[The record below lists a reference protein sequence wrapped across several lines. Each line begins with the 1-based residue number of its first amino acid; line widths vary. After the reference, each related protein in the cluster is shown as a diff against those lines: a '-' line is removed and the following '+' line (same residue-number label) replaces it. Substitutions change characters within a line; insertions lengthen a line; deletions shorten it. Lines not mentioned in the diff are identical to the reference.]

1 MKLILRE
8 KLKKLTTI
16 LSMAA
21 LDGNVA
27 ILASTGMFQLKNSPL
42 FAFSIIAGPC
52 SIALACL
59 LGGALKER
67 MVAALVAGLIA
78 TFLIIFAA
86 TMGPQLLHHV
96 NMKLVR
102 IFGGI
107 AVLFIALSMIGL
119 KLPNNLPTYT
129 IIGGVIIA
137 LIYR

>member
-1 MKLILRE
+1 MPIVIGE
-8 KLKKLTTI
+8 KMKKLTTI

-27 ILASTGMFQLKNSPL
+27 ILASTGMFHLKNSPL

-59 LGGALKER
+59 LGGAIKER
-67 MVAALVAGLIA
+67 MITALVAGLIA

-86 TMGPQLLHHV
+86 TVGPQLLEYV
-96 NMKLVR
+96 NMNLVR

-107 AVLFIALSMIGL
+107 AVLFIALGMIGL

-129 IIGGVIIA
+129 IVGGVIIS
-137 LIYR
+137 LIFR